1 MAGDSHM
8 GELFGE
14 ASNGL
19 PGRRMLR
26 HQPEDRSELT
36 QRHHRATL
44 TKELHKLGAGSAGE
58 A

>member
-44 TKELHKLGAGSAGE
+44 TKELHKLGAG
-58 A
+58 